1 MNYFIII
8 AIIGVLIFIHEL
20 GHFVFAKLTGIPIA
34 VFSVG
39 FGPKIWKYKKRET
52 EYCISIFPLG
62 GYILPAIN
70 DEKEF
75 YQIPVLKR
83 IIFCIGGPLANVFLP
98 VIVLSILNIFNPGS
112 SLAGIFINP
121 FIKTSNL
128 LFNMLQTIPEIFVS
142 PENLSGIVGIVNT
155 GSQFIASSFQNTIKL
170 FILLSLNLAVF
181 NMLPIPALDGGKI
194 FLYLLEK
201 IHPKLLKIQ
210 LPATIAGWLI
220 IAGLTVYATIN
231 DVAKIFA

>member
-83 IIFCIGGPLANVFLP
+83 IIFCIGGPLANIFLP
-98 VIVLSILNIFNPGS
+98 VIVLSILNIFNPGT

-128 LFNMLQTIPEIFVS
+128 LFNMLQTIPAIFVS

-155 GSQFIASSFQNTIKL
+155 GSQFIASNFQNTIKL
-170 FILLSLNLAVF
+170 LILLSLNLAVF

-194 FLYLLEK
+194 LLYLLEK

-220 IAGLTVYATIN
+220 IAGLTVYVTIN
-231 DVAKIFA
+231 DVVKIFA

>member
-1 MNYFIII
+1 MNNFIII

-128 LFNMLQTIPEIFVS
+128 LFNMLQTIPKIFVS

-231 DVAKIFA
+231 DVVKIFA